1 VQTQSTGGSARS
13 SFGAAG
19 LEKRPEKSTA
29 TVARFLAN
37 DLGIKIKR
45 TEEQREKDRVQRE
58 MVRKKREDER
68 REKAAAEERKRS
80 VWED

>member
-1 VQTQSTGGSARS
+1 
-13 SFGAAG
+13 
-19 LEKRPEKSTA
+19 
-29 TVARFLAN
+29 VARFLAN

-45 TEEQREKDRVQRE
+45 TDEQREKDRVQRE